1 MPSALCSMLKN
12 YFLIAL
18 RNLWKNKVFSLIN
31 VVGLAVGMACC
42 LLILLYVQ
50 RELSYDKQHD
60 HASDLYRLVTEF
72 VSEEKTDRSPT
83 AAAPVGPALKQE
95 FPEIAEMARVFVPF
109 FEDVAILK
117 RMEGGRTVQSFYETK
132 GCLADS
138 TYFRV
143 FSYDFLEGNPA
154 KALDKPNS
162 VVLTEAIARRL
173 YGDAPALNRIVRI
186 SSNNGDIDFKVTGVV
201 RPKGLSHLDNTYI
214 MSLSSGNIG
223 EFVRS
228 VRNFAVNNM
237 FYTYVKLRPGAS
249 AKALEAKFPA
259 FIRKYMGEDLKRV
272 AFKKNQYLE
281 SVPRIHLYSDTGAQF
296 GIRGSIQY
304 VYIFAT
310 VALFTLLIAC
320 INFMNL
326 STARSGRRAAEV
338 GVRKVMGAGRE
349 SLIGQFLGESMVIS
363 FLALLI
369 AVFLVEL
376 TLPAFNRVAGT
387 DLSVSILRD
396 YDKLLIFV
404 GLALLTG
411 ILAGSY
417 PAFYLSSFNP
427 VQVLKGKG
435 RNTLSAARLRR
446 ALVVFQFAL
455 SIMLIVGSMVIWR
468 QMQYLRDKDLG
479 FVKDHQLVIPLRT
492 SQAQGH
498 YEALKQASLR
508 NTGIVSASAASSY
521 PGIFTPGDQNFFR
534 EGRTVE
540 QSVNVKMN
548 HVNFD
553 FLETMGFHL
562 LAGRF
567 FSPRFP
573 ADTAQRLVLNEEA
586 VSRLGYTPQ
595 NIVGQ
600 RLYWQGSDGKVPYYV
615 VGVVRDF
622 HFMGLQQPINPFGF
636 VLAPWGLNYMVLR
649 VRTDRP
655 SGILKTLEASWKTL
669 NPDEPFE
676 YRFLDQDF
684 QKNYQSEEKMGT
696 VVGYFTFIAILIA
709 SLGLYGLAAFT
720 AEQKVK
726 EIGVRKVLGASV
738 GSLVALL
745 SKDFLKLVLAAFVVA
760 VPLSWYAMD
769 TWLQEF
775 AFRTSLSWWLFAI
788 AGCVALFIALL
799 TISSQ
804 TLRAARVN
812 PVKSLKSE

>member
-1 MPSALCSMLKN
+1 MLKN

-31 VVGLAVGMACC
+31 IAGLAVGMACC

-50 RELSYDKQHD
+50 REMSYDKHHD
-60 HASDLYRLVTEF
+60 RASDLYRLVTEF
-72 VSEEKTDRSPT
+72 VSEEKTERAST
-83 AAAPVGPALKQE
+83 AAAPVGPALKQA
-95 FPEIAEMARVFVPF
+95 FPEVEEMARVFVPF
-109 FEDVAILK
+109 FEDAAILK
-117 RMEGGRTVQSFYETK
+117 RVEGGHTVQSFYETK
-132 GCLADS
+132 GALADS
-138 TYFRV
+138 TFFRV
-143 FSYDFLEGNPA
+143 FTYDFREGNPA
-154 KALDKPNS
+154 RALDKPNS
-162 VVLTEAIARRL
+162 VVLTEGIAHRL
-173 YGDAPALNRIVRI
+173 FGDQPALNRVVRI

-201 RPKGLSHLDNTYI
+201 RPKGLSHLDNTYF

-228 VRNFAVNNM
+228 TRNFAVNNM

-249 AKALEAKFPA
+249 AKALEGKFPA
-259 FIRKYMGEDLKRV
+259 FIRQYMGEDLKNV

-281 SVPRIHLYSDTGAQF
+281 SVPGIHLYSDNSASF
-296 GIRGSIQY
+296 GIKGNIQY
-304 VYIFAT
+304 LYIFVT
-310 VALFTLLIAC
+310 VAVFTLLIAC

-338 GVRKVMGAGRE
+338 GVRKVMGAGKE

-363 FLALLI
+363 FLALVI
-369 AVFLVEL
+369 AVFIVEL
-376 TLPAFNRVAGT
+376 SLPLFNQVAGT
-387 DLSVSILRD
+387 DLTISFLRD
-396 YDKLLIFV
+396 YDKLLAFV
-404 GLALLTG
+404 VLALITG
-411 ILAGSY
+411 LLAGSY

-468 QMQYLRDKDLG
+468 QMEYLRNKDLG
-479 FVKDHQLVIPLRT
+479 FVRDRQLVVPLRT
-492 SQAQGH
+492 NQAQGH
-498 YEALKQASLR
+498 YEAFRQAALR
-508 NTGIVSASAASSY
+508 NAGVVSAAAASSY
-521 PGIFTPGDQNFFR
+521 PGIFTPGDQNFYR
-534 EGRTVE
+534 EGKTVE
-540 QSVNVKMN
+540 QSINVKIN
-548 HVNFD
+548 HVNYD
-553 FLETMGFHL
+553 FLETMGFRL
-562 LAGRF
+562 LSGRF

-573 ADTAQRLVLNEEA
+573 ADTAERLILNQEA

-595 NIVGQ
+595 NIIGQ
-600 RLYWQGSDGKVPYYV
+600 RLYWNGSDGKVPYYV
-615 VGVVRDF
+615 VGVVKDF

-636 VLAPWGLNYMVLR
+636 KLSPWGVNYMVVR
-649 VRTDRP
+649 VKTDRP
-655 SGILKTLEASWKTL
+655 SDILRSLETTWKTL

-684 QKNYQSEEKMGT
+684 QKNYASEEKMGT
-696 VVGYFTFIAILIA
+696 IVGYFTFVAILIA

-738 GSLVALL
+738 GSLVGLL
-745 SKDFLKLVLAAFVVA
+745 SKDFLKLVGVAFVVA
-760 VPLSWYAMD
+760 VPLSWYAMN

-775 AFRTSLSWWLFAI
+775 AFRTDLSWWLFAAAGVI
-788 AGCVALFIALL
+788 ALAIALL

-804 TLRAARVN
+804 TFRAARVN